1 MGLFSPVYCPPAR
14 ILILK
19 LQEAYLIG
27 QLIFSLR
34 APIQS
39 ILTLQMGGP
48 GQEPGQDGR
57 ARQAA
62 GFPKL
67 AHSEQNS
74 RGGVRHSQR
83 QNEQHTGA
91 AALAFKPAW
100 VLLVS

>member
-1 MGLFSPVYCPPAR
+1 MGLFSPVYCPSAR

-39 ILTLQMGGP
+39 ILTLQMGG
-48 GQEPGQDGR
+48 PGQDGR